1 MVGAG
6 LKLDSRMNAVAIG
19 IQILKEE
26 LYFSYISVICQL
38 FVSYISVIFQLYF
51 SNHRERV
58 VCENTALKS
67 VCKQM
72 ANVRKLN
79 SLHALLLTFKYLC
92 ITSGS
97 AFNIISKIK

>member
-6 LKLDSRMNAVAIG
+6 LQLDSRMNAVAIG
-19 IQILKEE
+19 IQILKKE
-26 LYFSYISVICQL
+26 LYF
-38 FVSYISVIFQLYF
+38 SYISVIFQLYF

-72 ANVRKLN
+72 VNVRKLN
-79 SLHALLLTFKYLC
+79 SLRALLLTFKYLS

-97 AFNIISKIK
+97 AFNIILKIKKTNILAY